1 VLRDL
6 APTQPFSASDLL
18 DPNLLVGFEL
28 SDDAGVYRLNS
39 EMALV
44 QTVDV
49 FTPIVDDAFCYGQ
62 IAAANA
68 LSDVYAMGG
77 RPLTVLNIAGF
88 PRQKLPFE
96 VLGDILRG
104 ALSKTREAGA
114 TVVGG
119 HTVET
124 SEPLFGLSV
133 TGLVHP
139 DRIAT
144 NAGARLG
151 DVLLL
156 TKSLGTGLISTAIK
170 RESCPP
176 DSASAAIASMTALN
190 RGAAEAMMQIG
201 IGAAA
206 SIGGCTDISGF
217 GLAGHALEMARAS
230 RVRLQIE
237 TARLPLLPHVEALAR
252 DDRFVP
258 GGTARNAESGATEVH
273 LRPGLSAWWRHLLFD
288 PQTSGGLLIAVRAED
303 AEELERELKAHG
315 AGATTIGRVVAGE
328 SGIEVI

>member
-6 APTQPFSASDLL
+6 APPHSHPNSD
-18 DPNLLVGFEL
+18 LLVGFDL
-28 SDDAGVYRLNS
+28 SDDAGVYRLS
-39 EMALV
+39 DELALV

-49 FTPIVDDAFCYGQ
+49 FTPIVDDPFCYGQ

-88 PRQKLPFE
+88 PRRSLPFS

-104 ALSKTREAGA
+104 ALSKTHQAGA

-133 TGLVHP
+133 TGVVHP
-139 DRIAT
+139 NRIAT
-144 NAGARLG
+144 NAGARPG

-156 TKSLGTGLISTAIK
+156 TKALGTGLISTAIK
-170 RESCPP
+170 REKCPP
-176 DSASAAIASMTALN
+176 EAESAAIASMTTLN
-190 RGAAEAMMQIG
+190 RNAAEAMMHIG
-201 IGAAA
+201 IGAQAA
-206 SIGGCTDISGF
+206 VGGCTDISGF

-230 RVRLQIE
+230 RVRLQIDS
-237 TARLPLLPHVEALAR
+237 ACLPLLPHVEELAR
-252 DDRFVP
+252 DERFVP
-258 GGTARNAESGATEVH
+258 GGALRNAESGADEVH
-273 LRPGLSAWWRHLLFD
+273 LQSNLPAWWRHLLFD
-288 PQTSGGLLIAVRAED
+288 PQTSGGLLIAVRPDD
-303 AEELERELKAHG
+303 AEALQRELKTRG
-315 AGATTIGRVVAGE
+315 AGATRIGCVSEGE
-328 SGIEVI
+328 TGIEVL